1 MLITEQLSK
10 IKEYLE
16 TIQNIKNTL
25 SDDIKQDLLHFK
37 TQSKQ
42 ELQTYSDEKHAQN
55 LNTLQ
60 DEITQT
66 LSTKQTELQNS
77 INASL
82 ESVETKLKEALESF
96 VSTQLLES
104 LQEAKEEALRN
115 IDKEQ
120 IATNIAQDE
129 NLKGYI
135 TNLLQEKTTQALQ
148 NINIADELNAIV
160 LENIQQ
166 VRVDETK
173 IASLQLQNILPTLQQ
188 SIDQNIQQSVD
199 QGVTDRLNTTMQQEG
214 LNEIIKGLVNKNAK
228 EFVANTILQI
238 INYNSSISLNAL
250 SQRHTYAL
258 IMDIGHKL
266 LNDSYIEDLE
276 QQKNKNNIYLVK

>member
-250 SQRHTYAL
+250 SQRHIYAL

>member
-25 SDDIKQDLLHFK
+25 SDDIKQDLLDFK

-55 LNTLQ
+55 LSTLQ
-60 DEITQT
+60 GEITQT

-96 VSTQLLES
+96 VSAQLLES
-104 LQEAKEEALRN
+104 LQEAKEEALQN

-188 SIDQNIQQSVD
+188 SIEQNIQQSVE

>member
-25 SDDIKQDLLHFK
+25 SDDIKQNLLDFK

-214 LNEIIKGLVNKNAK
+214 LNEIIKSLVNKNAK

-266 LNDSYIEDLE
+266 LNDSYIEDLG

>member
-25 SDDIKQDLLHFK
+25 SDDIKQNLLDFK

-60 DEITQT
+60 GEITQT

>member
-25 SDDIKQDLLHFK
+25 SDDIKQNLLDFK

-188 SIDQNIQQSVD
+188 SIDRNIQQSVD

-214 LNEIIKGLVNKNAK
+214 LNEIIKSLVNKNAK

-266 LNDSYIEDLE
+266 LNDSYIEDLG

>member
-166 VRVDETK
+166 VRGDETK
-173 IASLQLQNILPTLQQ
+173 IASLELQNILPTLQQ